1 MSLLPAAHLSQKLTQ
16 PLPIKSGTVLRTIR
30 CAADYMLT
38 LPHGHVEANNGWRHA
53 ATLILEQTDV
63 ATVSHQ
69 LHRALFLEAKLDLGA
84 MR

>member
-16 PLPIKSGTVLRTIR
+16 PLPIKGGTVLRTIR

-38 LPHGHVEANNGWRHA
+38 LPHGHLEANNGWRHA